1 MKKIPNLNPV
11 TYIYVAGM
19 NKLQNDLLILFLKEK
34 TGFNV
39 KYIKKLEPVAHV
51 KKREHDLSQ
60 FFLLD
65 WPSVDR
71 ENIWNDINFCRSKN
85 SCRSF
90 FAFCNVDPKVEIEK
104 LALTNNIQG
113 LFYKDDPL
121 HIISKGISSILNG
134 DLWFSRK
141 TLSKCIMERRPL
153 NIFAD
158 HAASSNLTLREKEI
172 LTLMASAYGNK
183 EIASKLCISF
193 HTVKTHVYNIYKK
206 INANSRF
213 QAALWAAKN
222 L

>member
-1 MKKIPNLNPV
+1 MKKNPNLNPV
-11 TYIYVAGM
+11 PYIYVAGM
-19 NKLQNDLLILFLKEK
+19 NKLQNDLLISFLKEK

-39 KYIKKLEPVAHV
+39 RYIKRLESVADV
-51 KKREHDLSQ
+51 QKKEHDLLQ

-65 WPSVDR
+65 WPSVDM
-71 ENIWNDINFCRSKN
+71 ENIWNDINSFRSNN

-90 FAFCNVDPKVEIEK
+90 FAFCNVDPKVQIEK

-121 HIISKGISSILNG
+121 HIIPKGISSILNG

-141 TLSKCIMERRPL
+141 TLSKCIMEKSSL

-213 QAALWAAKN
+213 QAALWAAKY